1 MRTIA
6 TRRVFTFAATIPA
19 AAALAAAFALAGCG
33 RDVPQLNVSA
43 APPAQPPHVVAF
55 DPPDGATDVDPSRT
69 RLAVTFDRPMDP
81 QGWAWVIEGPDTA
94 PDLGDASFDASGT
107 TNTVAAHLEPGRTYV
122 VWINSTR
129 YDHFRDRSGTPA
141 VPVRWTFTTRSATA
155 PAVAPAIASAET
167 TPAAN
172 AAPRETTPAADV
184 APRPA
189 PDAPHVIAL
198 EPPNGATQVDA
209 ASVTV
214 LRATFDRPM
223 EGSWS
228 WVREGG
234 DFPETTGSA
243 YFEEDGRTAALPVRL
258 EPGRTYV
265 VWLNSSRYQLFRDAS
280 GTPAPPLRWSFS
292 TAGARR

>member
-1 MRTIA
+1 M
-6 TRRVFTFAATIPA
+6 
-19 AAALAAAFALAGCG
+19 
-33 RDVPQLNVSA
+33 
-43 APPAQPPHVVAF
+43 
-55 DPPDGATDVDPSRT
+55 
-69 RLAVTFDRPMDP
+69 
-81 QGWAWVIEGPDTA
+81 
-94 PDLGDASFDASGT
+94 
-107 TNTVAAHLEPGRTYV
+107 
-122 VWINSTR
+122 
-129 YDHFRDRSGTPA
+129 
-141 VPVRWTFTTRSATA
+141 PVRWTFTTG
-155 PAVAPAIASAET
+155 PAVATGAAGAV
-167 TPAAN
+167 PAA
-172 AAPRETTPAADV
+172 AKPAAAV
-184 APRPA
+184 AAPRPA
-189 PDAPHVIAL
+189 ADAPHAVVL
-198 EPPNGATQVDA
+198 EPANGATQVDA

>member
-1 MRTIA
+1 MRTTPHIRLL
-6 TRRVFTFAATIPA
+6 TLAAAIPA
-19 AAALAAAFALAGCG
+19 AAALALVSCG
-33 RDVPQLNVSA
+33 RDVPQLDVSA

-55 DPPDGATDVDPSRT
+55 DPPDGAADVDPSRT
-69 RLAVTFDRPMDP
+69 TLAVTFDRPMDP

-122 VWINSTR
+122 VWINSAR

-155 PAVAPAIASAET
+155 PAVAAAVASAET

-172 AAPRETTPAADV
+172 A

-198 EPPNGATQVDA
+198 EPSNGATRVDA
-209 ASVTV
+209 ASVAV

-280 GTPAPPLRWSFS
+280 GTPAPPLRWTFS

>member
-1 MRTIA
+1 MHTTASHRIT
-6 TRRVFTFAATIPA
+6 TFAAAIPA
-19 AAALAAAFALAGCG
+19 AAALASALALAGCG

-69 RLAVTFDRPMDP
+69 TLAVTFDRPMDP

-94 PDLGDASFDASGT
+94 PDLGEASFDAGGT

-122 VWINSTR
+122 VWINSAS
-129 YDHFRDRSGTPA
+129 YDHFRDRSGTPV
-141 VPVRWTFTTRSATA
+141 VPVRWTFTTRPVAATGA
-155 PAVAPAIASAET
+155 AGVTGATGATGAAGAVA
-167 TPAAN
+167 AAATS
-172 AAPRETTPAADV
+172 AAPK
-184 APRPA
+184 PA
-189 PDAPHVIAL
+189 PDAPHVVAV
-198 EPPNGATQVDA
+198 EPPNGATGVDA

-243 YFEEDGRTAALPVRL
+243 YFEPDGRTAALPVRL